1 MATNPSTLQAL
12 LATETSAALPRISAA
27 QLLNAPENRAL
38 KELWTEPPTD
48 TSVFANK
55 KIAVIATDG
64 VEEIEL
70 TTILHY
76 FKARGAVVHLVAPKK
91 PSYPAYLG
99 LQIPEQRTTH
109 ILTIHY
115 IETAGWIAF
124 DKTLDDVEISQYDV
138 FIVPGGSW
146 NPDALRAEP
155 KATGLIKEAANAG
168 KIVAA
173 VCHGPWVL
181 SDAGVLKGK
190 RATAWWATRPDLEN
204 AGAAYLDEAVVVD
217 GNIVTSRA
225 PIDLAPFVLAIGE
238 LLTNSR

>member
-1 MATNPSTLQAL
+1 MITNPSSLQVL
-12 LATETSAALPRISAA
+12 LTTESSPTLPRLSTT
-27 QLLNAPENRAL
+27 QLLNAPENGAL
-38 KELWTEPPTD
+38 LNLWTEPPNNPSQFTG
-48 TSVFANK
+48 K
-55 KIAVIATDG
+55 QIAVLSTDG

-76 FKARGAVVHLVAPKK
+76 FRTRGALVHLVAPQR

-99 LQIPEQRTTH
+99 IQIPIQRTTQ
-109 ILTIHY
+109 ILTVHY
-115 IETAGWIAF
+115 IDTAGWIAF
-124 DKTLDDVEISQYDV
+124 DKTLDEVSASEYDA

-155 KATGLIKEAANAG
+155 NATRLLSEASRAG

-190 RATAWWATRPDLEN
+190 CATGWWAMRPDLEN
-204 AGAAYLDEAVVVD
+204 AGATYLDEAVVVD
-217 GNIVTSRA
+217 GNIVTSRG
-225 PIDLAPFVLAIGE
+225 PIDLAPFVEAIGKI
-238 LLTNSR
+238 LNPKR